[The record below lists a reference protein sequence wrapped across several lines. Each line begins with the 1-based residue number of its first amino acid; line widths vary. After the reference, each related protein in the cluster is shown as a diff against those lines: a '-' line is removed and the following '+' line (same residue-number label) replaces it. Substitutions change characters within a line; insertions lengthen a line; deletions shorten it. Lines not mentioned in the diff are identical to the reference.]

1 LLPTSNGKAR
11 AVASIHE
18 SGNLLG
24 VESSNPFAEKEWR
37 MVRTVLTMVVLALTL
52 TASVVVAQEVKHAEP
67 VVVTATRTETPA
79 EQLGASVTVIPG
91 EDIDARRSPTVD
103 EALRS
108 VPGVDI
114 RRSGSFGKT
123 TAISIRGANANQVQV
138 LVDGMRVKSPTL
150 GQVDLSDLSPELIER
165 IEVIRGPQSTLYG
178 ADAIGGVVNI
188 ITRKGKGPFSLWT
201 TQEVGNY
208 EILRSALGFSGS
220 QGIFDYAF
228 ATGHFESNGQFIND
242 GVDQNWLNTRLGL
255 ALPGNTTLSLAV
267 RWNKTDTGVPIE
279 FVALP
284 QPIVPTIDPNT
295 RQETETV
302 IINLAAHTR
311 PVSWWESE
319 MRVGRYW
326 NRLKFVD
333 PPDPFT
339 CPPVTGGVCDFPGLF
354 KVERREVEW
363 LNHFHIG
370 AWSTST
376 FGIEYRW
383 ESADVQG
390 TSGFGP
396 TTETVSGLFQ
406 QQFRF
411 FDRLF
416 MAAGVRVEDNDVF
429 GRSVTERG
437 SLSFLIKETGTRIHG
452 GAGSGF
458 RVPTFNDLFFPGFS
472 NPALKPEESFSW
484 DAGVGQ
490 KLWGDRIRL
499 DATVFKNSFTNLI
512 KCCVALTVP
521 PFVATANIGRARS
534 EGLEFTAEM
543 DVLDNLAAAVNYT
556 YTESRDFGANTWLP
570 REPRHRWNARVQW
583 QPVKPLSLWS
593 ELHLVSRQWESLGNI
608 YTSGYT
614 RLDIGGAYRI
624 LERWGLV
631 KYVDLTARIQNLT
644 NESYQEVRGFP
655 ALGITGIGGVRV
667 AFE

>member
-1 LLPTSNGKAR
+1 MMA
-11 AVASIHE
+11 
-18 SGNLLG
+18 
-24 VESSNPFAEKEWR
+24 
-37 MVRTVLTMVVLALTL
+37 LALALVTSI
-52 TASVVVAQEVKHAEP
+52 AAAQEVKQAEP
-67 VVVTATRTETPA
+67 VVVTATRIETPA

-91 EDIDARRSPTVD
+91 DDIDTRRYPTVD
-103 EALRS
+103 EALRG

-123 TAISIRGANANQVQV
+123 TAISIRGANPSQVQV

-178 ADAIGGVVNI
+178 ADAIGGVVNV
-188 ITRKGKGPFSLWT
+188 ITRRGKGPFSLWA

-208 EILRSALGFSGS
+208 ETLRSGTGFSGS
-220 QGIFDYAF
+220 HGIFDYAF
-228 ATGHFESNGQFIND
+228 AFGHFESNGQTIND
-242 GVDQNWLNTRLGL
+242 GVNQDSFNTRVGL
-255 ALPGNTTLSLAV
+255 ALPGSTDVSMAL

-279 FVALP
+279 FVANP

-295 RQETETV
+295 RQETETL

-326 NRLKFVD
+326 NRQNFID
-333 PPDPFT
+333 PPDPFP
-339 CPPVTGGVCDFPGLF
+339 CPPITGGPPCDFPGLF

-370 AWSTST
+370 SWSTST
-376 FGIEYRW
+376 FGVEYRW

-390 TSGFGP
+390 TNGFGP
-396 TTETVSGLFQ
+396 MTETVSGLFQ

-458 RVPTFNDLFFPGFS
+458 RAPTFNDLFFPGFA
-472 NPALKPEESFSW
+472 NPTLKPEESFSW
-484 DAGVGQ
+484 DAGIGQ
-490 KLWGDRIRL
+490 KLWGNRIRL
-499 DATVFKNSFTNLI
+499 DATFFKNSFTNLI
-512 KCCVALTVP
+512 KNVFVPTP
-521 PFVATANIGRARS
+521 PFVFSANVGRARS
-534 EGLEFTAEM
+534 EGLEFTSEV
-543 DVLDNLAAAVNYT
+543 DLLDTLTAGVNYT
-556 YTESRDFGANTWLP
+556 YTVTKDLDTHRWLP
-570 REPRHRWNARVQW
+570 REPRHRWNARITW

-593 ELHLVSRQWESLGNI
+593 ELHIVTRQWESLGSI
-608 YTSGYT
+608 YNPGYT
-614 RLDIGGAYRI
+614 RLDIGGTYRI
-624 LERWGLV
+624 LERRGLV
-631 KYVDLTARIQNLT
+631 KYVDLTARIQNVA

>member
-1 LLPTSNGKAR
+1 MIRIA
-11 AVASIHE
+11 AVAGAI
-18 SGNLLG
+18 
-24 VESSNPFAEKEWR
+24 
-37 MVRTVLTMVVLALTL
+37 ALI
-52 TASVVVAQEVKHAEP
+52 ASAAAAQEVRQVDP
-67 VVVTATRTETPA
+67 VVVTATKIATPA

-91 EDIDARRSPTVD
+91 EEIDARRYPTVD
-103 EALRS
+103 ETLRG
-108 VPGVDI
+108 VPGAEV
-114 RRSGSFGKT
+114 RRAGSFGKF
-123 TAISIRGANANQVQV
+123 ANISIRGANASQVQV

-150 GQVDLSDLSPELIER
+150 GQVDLSDLSPELIDR
-165 IEVIRGPQSTLYG
+165 IEIIRGPQSTLYG

-188 ITRKGKGPFSLWT
+188 ITRGGRGPFTLWT

-208 EILRSALGFSGS
+208 EILRSAMGFSGS
-220 QGIFDYAF
+220 KDIFSYAF
-228 ATGHFESNGQFIND
+228 DVGHFESNGQTPND
-242 GVDQNWLNTRLGL
+242 GVNQNWLNTRLGL

-267 RWNKTDTGVPIE
+267 RWNQTDTGVPIE
-279 FVALP
+279 FVANP
-284 QPIVPTIDPNT
+284 QPIVPTIDTNT
-295 RQETETV
+295 HQSTDTL

-311 PVSWWESE
+311 PVAWWESE

-326 NRLKFVD
+326 QRQRFVD
-333 PPDPFT
+333 PPDKFP
-339 CPPVTGGVCDFPGLF
+339 CPPITFGPPCDFPGLF

-363 LNHFHIG
+363 LNHFHVG
-370 AWSTST
+370 TWSTST

-416 MAAGVRVEDNDVF
+416 MSAGVRVEDNDVF

-458 RVPTFNDLFFPGFS
+458 RAPTFNDLFFPGFS
-472 NPALKPEESFSW
+472 NPALKPETSFSW
-484 DAGVGQ
+484 DVGVEQ
-490 KLWGDRIRL
+490 KLWANRIRL
-499 DATVFKNSFTNLI
+499 DATVFKNSFTDLI
-512 KCCVALTVP
+512 RCCVPLAVP

-534 EGLEFTAEM
+534 EGLEFTGAV
-543 DVLDNLAAAVNYT
+543 DLLDNLTAALTYT
-556 YTESRDFGANTWLP
+556 YTETRDLDANTWLP
-570 REPRHRWNARVQW
+570 REPRHRWNARVTW
-583 QPVKPLSLWS
+583 QPVKPLLLWTNFYIQT
-593 ELHLVSRQWESLGNI
+593 RQWESLGNI
-608 YTSGYT
+608 YASGYT
-614 RLDIGGAYRI
+614 RLDVGGDYRI

-631 KYVDLTARIQNLT
+631 KYVDLTARIQNVA

-655 ALGITGIGGVRV
+655 ALGITAIGGVRV